1 MKNLI
6 FTTLIFFAATVKV
19 SAQNYAQADRLFE
32 QAEKEYDKK
41 EYSSAY
47 TFAVKFIREET
58 RQNQP
63 RILKLDDAHRIIFFV
78 NHNIKNLKYN
88 EFIRL
93 SNSHLTLSESKKYL
107 KLPVIDVV
115 NIVLGLKNFEQRKN
129 HISLLDR
136 MIMLMKKHNPDDKRT
151 LKLLECEKE
160 NYLKKRT
167 NAEKNKTDID
177 SNLQ

>member
-1 MKNLI
+1 
-6 FTTLIFFAATVKV
+6 
-19 SAQNYAQADRLFE
+19 
-32 QAEKEYDKK
+32 
-41 EYSSAY
+41 
-47 TFAVKFIREET
+47 
-58 RQNQP
+58 
-63 RILKLDDAHRIIFFV
+63 
-78 NHNIKNLKYN
+78 
-88 EFIRL
+88 L